1 MKSFILITA
10 FLLCSFSWVSVSVS
24 ESQTVEVQPGDE
36 VTLLCS
42 NISASSTTAEWFR
55 VVNRNKASC
64 ISSMYGSDGN
74 PKFCDGFKNGKF
86 NMSSNISTV
95 FLKITQVD
103 SSDSGLYLCGIDVF
117 GKTILKEIHLN
128 VHEESD
134 EHTRLMSVILGG
146 LAVFL
151 LMVII
156 GLVVKIMK
164 FQTGWVSVSVSESNG
179 HAQFCTG
186 FKNGKFK
193 MSSNIS
199 TVFLKITQVEISDSG
214 LYLWGFYSD
223 GNTTLKGIHLNV
235 QEKFYEQTQLTIVI
249 LSGLTLFLQMVIIGM
264 VVKIM
269 KLQTASN
276 EEQTTPHREL
286 CQMSD
291 CRDFHLQ
298 NLDSDNLNYAA
309 LSFKPKPKRN
319 RRPVSVEPN
328 VIYAATK

>member
-128 VHEESD
+128 VHGHNESSDDVDIKYKKESD

-146 LAVFL
+146 LTVFL

-164 FQTGWVSVSVSESNG
+164 FQTAPNG
-179 HAQFCTG
+179 EQ
-186 FKNGKFK
+186 
-193 MSSNIS
+193 
-199 TVFLKITQVEISDSG
+199 
-214 LYLWGFYSD
+214 
-223 GNTTLKGIHLNV
+223 NTPQH
-235 QEKFYEQTQLTIVI
+235 E
-249 LSGLTLFLQMVIIGM
+249 
-264 VVKIM
+264 
-269 KLQTASN
+269 
-276 EEQTTPHREL
+276 
-286 CQMSD
+286 
-291 CRDFHLQ
+291 
-298 NLDSDNLNYAA
+298 NLGADNLNYAA
-309 LSFKPKPKRN
+309 LSFNPKPKRN
-319 RRPVSVEPN
+319 RRPASGREVEPN